1 MSGDDTPPPLPARPR
16 FLFMRDGMR
25 YEQLRELTSEH
36 NELLARR
43 RFEDGPSGL
52 VRIKRLVAPFDPKL
66 RQRMLDEVR
75 LSLSLHHPAIASV
88 HLLTMHEGAP
98 HVVMEYVEG
107 FSLDTLLSFAS
118 LRDEPLSTAFALHV
132 GAEVADALHHAH
144 TLTDDEGQPLG
155 IVHRGVNPER
165 IRVGRGGEV
174 KLTDFGVAWS
184 RLVHRQ
190 GTSPWVLRGDIAY
203 ASPEYTRGET
213 VDARADVFSLGLV
226 LVELLTH
233 HHLLDGEEMDSQAP
247 DDPAEVLG
255 EWVKKV
261 RSEEPSWLPVTRLVE
276 RIQHLGPEHVER
288 ATRELPE
295 SLRAVLHKALRH
307 EPAERFQTAAE
318 LREALREQLAQWG
331 PYGRE
336 EAAREL
342 RRAADEA
349 SRLYEKAE
357 PLESM

>member
-1 MSGDDTPPPLPARPR
+1 MSGDDTTPALADSPR

-25 YEQLRELTSEH
+25 YEQLRELTPEH
-36 NELLARR
+36 HELLARR

-52 VRIKRLVAPFDPKL
+52 VRIKRLMAPLDPKE

-75 LSLSLHHPAIASV
+75 LSVRLHHPAIASV
-88 HLLTMHEGAP
+88 HLLTMHEGVP

-118 LRDEPLSTAFALHV
+118 LRHRPLSTAFALHV

-144 TLTDDEGQPLG
+144 SLLDDEGRPLG

-174 KLTDFGVAWS
+174 KLADFGVAWS

-190 GTSPWVLRGDIAY
+190 RTSPWVLRGDIAY
-203 ASPEYTRGET
+203 ASPEYTRGEAL
-213 VDARADVFSLGLV
+213 DARADVFSLGMV

-233 HHLLDGEEMDSQAP
+233 HHLLDGEEMDAQALV
-247 DDPAEVLG
+247 EVRD

-261 RSEEPSWLPVTRLVE
+261 RSEERSWLPVTQLVE

-318 LREALREQLAQWG
+318 LREALRGQLAEWG

-342 RRAADEA
+342 RRAAEEA
-349 SRLYEKAE
+349 SSLLEKAE
-357 PLESM
+357 PLEPM

>member
-1 MSGDDTPPPLPARPR
+1 MARDDTTPLPSDTPR
-16 FLFMRDGMR
+16 FLFALDGIR
-25 YEQLRELTSEH
+25 YEQLRELSSEH
-36 NELLARR
+36 GELLARR

-52 VRIKRLVAPFDPKL
+52 VRIKRLVAPFEPKV

-75 LSLSLHHPAIASV
+75 LSLRLNHPAIASV
-88 HLLTMHEGAP
+88 HLLTMHEGVP

-107 FSLDTLLSFAS
+107 FSLDTLLSFTS
-118 LRDEPLSTAFALHV
+118 LRDRPLSTAFALHV
-132 GAEVADALHHAH
+132 GVEVADALHHAH
-144 TLTDDEGQPLG
+144 SLTDDEGQPLG

-174 KLTDFGVAWS
+174 KLADFGVAWS

-190 GTSPWVLRGDIAY
+190 RTSPWVLRGDIAY
-203 ASPEYTRGET
+203 AAPEYTRGEV
-213 VDARADVFSLGLV
+213 VDARADIFSLGLV

-233 HHLLDGEEMDSQAP
+233 QHLLDGEEMDAQAP
-247 DDPAEVLG
+247 DQPAEVLG

-261 RSEEPSWLPVTRLVE
+261 RSEEPSWLPAARLVE
-276 RIQHLGPEHVER
+276 RLQHLGPEHVER
-288 ATRELPE
+288 ATRELPA
-295 SLRAVLHKALRH
+295 SLRAVLHRALRH

-318 LREALREQLAQWG
+318 LREALRGQLAGWE

-342 RRAADEA
+342 RRAAEEA
-349 SRLYEKAE
+349 SPLFENAE
-357 PLESM
+357 PLEPM